1 MIEINLQYL
10 ENNFED
16 VMSEIQEGK
25 KFILNT
31 PDGETIV
38 LCLEKDEAIQFA
50 EQQKMISPY
59 PIGQ

>member
-59 PIGQ
+59 NII